1 MAYNKGRK
9 PFKKKFKK
17 ERKMRGL
24 VVDVYN
30 NNIEKALRL
39 FKKKV
44 KESGIMLDVKKNSYF
59 EKPSRVRREKKN
71 LQKSRYRYLQEKEK
85 NSSF

>member
-9 PFKKKFKK
+9 PFKKKFKN
-17 ERKMRGL
+17 ERKMKGL

-59 EKPSRVRREKKN
+59 EKPSKVKRQKKN
-71 LQKSRYRYLQEKEK
+71 LQKSRYKYLHEKEK
-85 NSSF
+85 NNQF

>member
-44 KESGIMLDVKKNSYF
+44 KESGLMLELKKRTFY
-59 EKPSRVRREKKN
+59 EKPSKIKREKRDM
-71 LQKSRYRYLQEKEK
+71 QKSRYRYLQEKEK